1 MCCLTSSWVH
11 KIVSLWPSEFHR
23 LPNFRIKPTTKSV
36 RERERERERETETET
51 ETETERVHDLLIL
64 MDSSIITNIY
74 SRCNQPPLFLIM
86 ANVVYLI
93 SETSAITLR
102 NLLKQDLTHLINP
115 IFADFCCHEGISCLD
130 SDSGDLSVF
139 LSLVICN
146 RFHNILRLF
155 DILPNFLFTTSGT
168 MRAYYLQQGRLKLR
182 G

>member
-168 MRAYYLQQGRLKLR
+168 MHAYYL
-182 G
+182 

>member
-1 MCCLTSSWVH
+1 
-11 KIVSLWPSEFHR
+11 
-23 LPNFRIKPTTKSV
+23 
-36 RERERERERETETET
+36 
-51 ETETERVHDLLIL
+51 
-64 MDSSIITNIY
+64 
-74 SRCNQPPLFLIM
+74 M

-102 NLLKQDLTHLINP
+102 NLLKQDLTHLTNP
-115 IFADFCCHEGISCLD
+115 IFADFCGHEGIPCLD